1 MTVFFLF
8 VYVEPLLEKIT
19 VLVSELT
26 SMLKGHHGND
36 ILDHVLSVLSTL
48 VSNHPRAVEE
58 CRKPELRLEEV
69 LRGKLQ
75 EQLQEYEV
83 S

>member
-1 MTVFFLF
+1 
-8 VYVEPLLEKIT
+8 
-19 VLVSELT
+19 
-26 SMLKGHHGND
+26 MLKGHHGND
-36 ILDHVLSVLSTL
+36 ILCPVLSVISMLD
-48 VSNHPRAVEE
+48 SNHQRAMEE

-75 EQLQEYEV
+75 EQLQEHEV